1 MSENEKLK
9 NELEG
14 QIQFGKALQTLMTNR
29 PQLTMLPTLQSDQW
43 RVQKLV
49 TDPVLRR
56 QAIEEILHQ
65 QYQLTEF
72 SMIESGFE
80 DGEESLTSFT
90 PRLARSTADLVMC
103 AAYSK
108 LFDFSVDIVSE
119 FAWMMYQGRFKA
131 RKDMSFEV
139 FEKHGNDSIYMRV
152 NKMWNEFAIQG
163 NSLYKRF
170 PGPDR
175 VVIVAREDEVY
186 PFSEGTLIL
195 NQSVWIVIEQLQ
207 HDQKC
212 QMKYFYKCTP
222 PMVQSHFGA
231 EYMDEEIA
239 LSKFYRVGTVTE
251 SVLLT
256 LKAFVGYFGKTLTA
270 MLDNYEGNVVE
281 TFERVASSM
290 RGH

>member
-1 MSENEKLK
+1 
-9 NELEG
+9 
-14 QIQFGKALQTLMTNR
+14 
-29 PQLTMLPTLQSDQW
+29 
-43 RVQKLV
+43 
-49 TDPVLRR
+49 
-56 QAIEEILHQ
+56 
-65 QYQLTEF
+65 
-72 SMIESGFE
+72 
-80 DGEESLTSFT
+80 
-90 PRLARSTADLVMC
+90 
-103 AAYSK
+103 
-108 LFDFSVDIVSE
+108 
-119 FAWMMYQGRFKA
+119 
-131 RKDMSFEV
+131 
-139 FEKHGNDSIYMRV
+139 MRV

-175 VVIVAREDEVY
+175 VVIVARTVLEDEVY

-256 LKAFVGYFGKTLTA
+256 LKAFVDYFGKTLTA
-270 MLDNYEGNVVE
+270 MLDNYEGHQFVAISTVNKNRLEYIVE
-281 TFERVASSM
+281 
-290 RGH
+290 

>member
-9 NELEG
+9 DELEG
-14 QIQFGKALQTLMTNR
+14 QIQFGKALQILMMDR

-65 QYQLTEF
+65 QYQLTVF
-72 SMIESGFE
+72 TKIESGLE
-80 DGEESLTSFT
+80 DGVVSLPSFT

-108 LFDFSVDIVSE
+108 IFDFSVDIVSE
-119 FAWMMYQGRFKA
+119 FAWMMCQGRFKV

-139 FEKHGNDSIYMRV
+139 FEKHGNDSIYVRV

-163 NSLYKRF
+163 NTLYKRF

-175 VVIVAREDEVY
+175 VVIVARCSKRKFIRTVLEDEVY

-195 NQSVWIVIEQLQ
+195 NQSVRFAV
-207 HDQKC
+207 
-212 QMKYFYKCTP
+212 
-222 PMVQSHFGA
+222 G
-231 EYMDEEIA
+231 
-239 LSKFYRVGTVTE
+239 LSLNNSNTTR
-251 SVLLT
+251 SV
-256 LKAFVGYFGKTLTA
+256 K
-270 MLDNYEGNVVE
+270 
-281 TFERVASSM
+281 
-290 RGH
+290 

>member
-1 MSENEKLK
+1 MDTSLVDALSTLPDEDILASTIDEMLMEEFGIFEPTTCSSSSTLASDLTVSKNPISPTDRSSKNPISPTDRSSKASPISTINLSRKRQRDEIEYLRCKVEELEQHLKVLQHVKASEDANETPWQRKANRVRKAKLAAMSENEKLK

-119 FAWMMYQGRFKA
+119 FAWMMYQ
-131 RKDMSFEV
+131 
-139 FEKHGNDSIYMRV
+139 
-152 NKMWNEFAIQG
+152 
-163 NSLYKRF
+163 
-170 PGPDR
+170 
-175 VVIVAREDEVY
+175 
-186 PFSEGTLIL
+186 
-195 NQSVWIVIEQLQ
+195 
-207 HDQKC
+207 
-212 QMKYFYKCTP
+212 
-222 PMVQSHFGA
+222 
-231 EYMDEEIA
+231 
-239 LSKFYRVGTVTE
+239 
-251 SVLLT
+251 
-256 LKAFVGYFGKTLTA
+256 
-270 MLDNYEGNVVE
+270 
-281 TFERVASSM
+281 
-290 RGH
+290 

>member
-1 MSENEKLK
+1 
-9 NELEG
+9 
-14 QIQFGKALQTLMTNR
+14 
-29 PQLTMLPTLQSDQW
+29 
-43 RVQKLV
+43 
-49 TDPVLRR
+49 
-56 QAIEEILHQ
+56 
-65 QYQLTEF
+65 
-72 SMIESGFE
+72 
-80 DGEESLTSFT
+80 
-90 PRLARSTADLVMC
+90 
-103 AAYSK
+103 
-108 LFDFSVDIVSE
+108 
-119 FAWMMYQGRFKA
+119 
-131 RKDMSFEV
+131 
-139 FEKHGNDSIYMRV
+139 MR
-152 NKMWNEFAIQG
+152 
-163 NSLYKRF
+163 
-170 PGPDR
+170 
-175 VVIVAREDEVY
+175 
-186 PFSEGTLIL
+186 
-195 NQSVWIVIEQLQ
+195 IVIEQLQ